1 MAKAGRKR
9 QQKNAPAHSNKKPKR
24 VPEDDNATEPDREIE
39 DNQDHEL
46 EVEALLDDFEQQV
59 KSSALEEA
67 IREMKEGSAS
77 DSDSTDNEEEDEN
90 EAMSEDE
97 RPADDGNMDV
107 DDEERIPDT
116 KSEDKPSTF
125 RDRYM
130 GKVTQAFSTDLDKI
144 RQEPN
149 FDASQLTLLIDSLEA
164 GIDIFSDLEK
174 EIVMRQ

>member
-1 MAKAGRKR
+1 MTAFYIRSKEKR
-9 QQKNAPAHSNKKPKR
+9 RLTNTVA
-24 VPEDDNATEPDREIE
+24 
-39 DNQDHEL
+39 

-144 RQEPN
+144 RQVSIIMIN
-149 FDASQLTLLIDSLEA
+149 RISLLSTKLTTMTSRNRTL
-164 GIDIFSDLEK
+164 
-174 EIVMRQ
+174 MRHN

>member
-1 MAKAGRKR
+1 
-9 QQKNAPAHSNKKPKR
+9 
-24 VPEDDNATEPDREIE
+24 
-39 DNQDHEL
+39 
-46 EVEALLDDFEQQV
+46 
-59 KSSALEEA
+59 
-67 IREMKEGSAS
+67 MKEGSAS
-77 DSDSTDNEEEDEN
+77 DSDSTDNEEDDN
-90 EAMSEDE
+90 DAMSEDVKQAE
-97 RPADDGNMDV
+97 DGNMDV
-107 DDEERIPDT
+107 DNEQRIPDT

-149 FDASQLTLLIDSLEA
+149 FSASQLTLLIDSLEA